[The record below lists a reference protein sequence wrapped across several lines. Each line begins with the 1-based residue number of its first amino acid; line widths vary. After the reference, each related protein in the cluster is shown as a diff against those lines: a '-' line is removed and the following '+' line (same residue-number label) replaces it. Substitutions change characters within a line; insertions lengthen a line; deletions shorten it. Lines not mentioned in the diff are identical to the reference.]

1 MIKNRFQKK
10 KTSSLK
16 IKIFGGLFFCLLA
29 GLVYFLIWSP
39 ILWVKKIEFKDS
51 PLDTVLVSK
60 GLSLIVQRNL
70 EEKLWQIVPQKSI
83 ILAPVEKIKE
93 DILEGFPEIKGV
105 VVNKKLPHFRALAS
119 LSDIAGTELEVIIE
133 KRESIGIWCQIEKI
147 QSRPDLAT
155 TTPDEI
161 AEPQSQGQT
170 LDMAEPKIKKC
181 FHIDREGIIYRESP
195 LISGSVVLNIFS
207 HKESVDLRTEVV
219 SPETIDFILTVNN
232 GLPKIKTAAGPS
244 LQINDFR
251 IISGEEIR
259 VNVSGGCQIYFNPA
273 YSIDSQLKTLELVLE
288 KEIKENWSSLEYID
302 LRIDGRVYYKTR

>member
-1 MIKNRFQKK
+1 MKKNRFQKK

-39 ILWVKKIEFKDS
+39 VLWVEKIEFMDS
-51 PLDTVLVSK
+51 SSDTRTVSEE
-60 GLSLIVQRNL
+60 LSLIVQRNL

-93 DILEGFPEIKGV
+93 DILEGFSEIKGV
-105 VVNKKLPHFRALAS
+105 VVNKKLPHFNDLAS
-119 LSDIAGTELEVIIE
+119 IADMAGAGLEVIIE
-133 KRESIGIWCQIEKI
+133 ERESIGIWCQVEKI
-147 QSRPDLAT
+147 QSRSDLAT
-155 TTPDEI
+155 TTPDEV

-170 LDMAEPKIKKC
+170 LDMAESKIKKC

-207 HKESVDLRTEVV
+207 HKEQSVGLRTEVV
-219 SPETIDFILTVNN
+219 SPEMIDFILTVNQE
-232 GLPKIKTAAGPS
+232 LPKIKMAAGPS

-251 IISGEEIR
+251 IISSEEIR

-273 YSIDSQLKTLELVLE
+273 YSVDSQLKTFGMVLE
-288 KEIKENWSSLEYID
+288 KEIKENWFSLEYVD
-302 LRIDGRVYYKTR
+302 LRIDGRVYYK